1 MMEAGGASKVTRGA
15 REFVGCGEVLEE
27 VRRLARTAEVSPFS
41 LASTLAREEG
51 RLENGV
57 PRVATGFARLD
68 AALSGGLVVPS
79 LSVLGAPPKAGKSTF
94 SQMLAVHFAEHHGV
108 AYYLDLENGPA
119 RFMRQILCRRARCGP
134 REVAAA
140 LAHARG
146 GVFRSRDDLER
157 WKEAKEWARS
167 LPLYVD
173 FTPPSDMVARIESM
187 RRFAGDRPLF
197 VGIDSLQKLPMALED
212 RRAGIDGWLRLF
224 ERLRQEHNL
233 VLWVVSEIRR
243 GREGYAPRE
252 DAFKESGSIEYT
264 ADLAMTLS
272 RPAADEGEERVSTLR
287 VELARDCDED
297 PAGDVASYAPV
308 RPFYGLEERE
318 PVERKGSGRRGPR
331 AEKTGAARDWLMG
344 CLAGGPLSVDQVLRD
359 GEAAGH
365 SRTRLY
371 EARKALGVRS
381 CTVGLAS
388 GWRLA

>member
-1 MMEAGGASKVTRGA
+1 M
-15 REFVGCGEVLEE
+15 
-27 VRRLARTAEVSPFS
+27 
-41 LASTLAREEG
+41 
-51 RLENGV
+51 
-57 PRVATGFARLD
+57 ARLD
-68 AALSGGLVVPS
+68 AAIGGGLVVPS
-79 LSVLGAPPKAGKSTF
+79 LTVLGAPPKASKSTF
-94 SQMLAVHFAEHHGV
+94 TQMVATHFAERHGV

-146 GVFRSRDDLER
+146 GVFRSREDLER
-157 WKEAKEWARS
+157 WNEAKAWARA
-167 LPLYVD
+167 LPLYAE
-173 FTPPSDMVARIESM
+173 FTPPEDFVARAESM
-187 RRFAGDRPLF
+187 RRLAGDRPLAMF
-197 VGIDSLQKLPMALED
+197 IDSLQKLPMPLDD

-224 ERLRQEHNL
+224 ERLRHEHNL

-252 DAFKESGSIEYT
+252 DAFKESGGIEYA

-272 RPAADEGEERVSTLR
+272 RPAADEDEEPVSTLR

-297 PAGDVASYAPV
+297 PRGDVASYAPV

-318 PVERKGSGRRGPR
+318 PVERRGTRRRGPR
-331 AEKTGAARDWLMG
+331 AEKTGAARDWLEAR
-344 CLAGGPLSVDQVLRD
+344 LAGGPVKADDVVTE

-371 EARKALGVRS
+371 EARKALGVTS
-381 CTVGLAS
+381 CTLELAS
-388 GWRLA
+388 AWRLP